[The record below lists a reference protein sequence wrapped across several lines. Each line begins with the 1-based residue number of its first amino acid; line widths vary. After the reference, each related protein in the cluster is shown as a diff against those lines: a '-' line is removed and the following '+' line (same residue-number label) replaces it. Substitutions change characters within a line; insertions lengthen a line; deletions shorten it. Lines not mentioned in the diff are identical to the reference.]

1 VNRERV
7 MMEMRCFICGG
18 FGHMACNC
26 RNRREERSTQMLSNK
41 FEVLTSRVMNMGIPS
56 GGEVRKMERKKLLK
70 KVTVKIGLK
79 QKDDKEGIIVEV
91 LLDSGAIGLVM
102 SSGFVRKNKLERLI
116 YIRNVDGLFNYEG
129 PIEYI
134 VEVELFFNEKQ
145 R

>member
-1 VNRERV
+1 
-7 MMEMRCFICGG
+7 
-18 FGHMACNC
+18 MACNC
-26 RNRREERSTQMLSNK
+26 RNRREERLTQMLSNK

>member
-1 VNRERV
+1 
-7 MMEMRCFICGG
+7 
-18 FGHMACNC
+18 
-26 RNRREERSTQMLSNK
+26 
-41 FEVLTSRVMNMGIPS
+41 
-56 GGEVRKMERKKLLK
+56 MERKKLLK

-91 LLDSGAIGLVM
+91 LLDSGATGLVM

-116 YIRNVDGLFNYEG
+116 YIRIVDGPFNYEG

-145 R
+145 K

>member
-1 VNRERV
+1 
-7 MMEMRCFICGG
+7 
-18 FGHMACNC
+18 MACNC
-26 RNRREERSTQMLSNK
+26 RNRREERSIQMLSNK